1 MRSIGISAKRTA
13 VAAAERTQREKVNGR
28 PVLVVGESHDSSHDS
43 LRRPSTTRHSKL
55 LSCLNG

>member
-1 MRSIGISAKRTA
+1 MNA
-13 VAAAERTQREKVNGR
+13 VLIAVLKGDGLAAERTQREKIER
-28 PVLVVGESHDSSHDS
+28 APVLEVGESHDSSHDS